1 MMNHKLL
8 VFDWNGT
15 ILADTVPAWAASNI
29 LLEFHGAQPISLQKF
44 RATFHFPVIHFYK
57 LNGCD
62 VDDVLARREESNALF
77 QTTYERMSA
86 RCRTRRGVR
95 ELLAW
100 LRAQGVSCIVLSN
113 YRTDKIKTTLARL
126 GLEDYFHHI
135 SAHDC
140 DGSSILTA
148 TSKLE
153 RLSAFM
159 DAQGFSPQ
167 NTVIIGDSHEEP
179 EIARHLG
186 VTSIS
191 ITGGVLSAARLR
203 KAQPDYLIHAMQQV
217 RKILEARWADGR
229 KE

>member
-1 MMNHKLL
+1 MNHKLI

-29 LLEFHGAQPISLQKF
+29 LLEFHGAQSISLQKF
-44 RATFHFPVIHFYK
+44 RATFHFPVIHFYT

-86 RCRTRRGVR
+86 HCRTRRGVR
-95 ELLAW
+95 ELLKW
-100 LRAQGVSCIVLSN
+100 LKGQAVTCLVLSN
-113 YRTDKIKTTLARL
+113 YRTDKIKATLARL
-126 GLEDYFHHI
+126 GLEEYFHHI

-159 DAQGFSPQ
+159 IARGFRPQ
-167 NTVIIGDSHEEP
+167 DTLIIGDSHEEP

-186 VTSIS
+186 LAAIS
-191 ITGGVLSAARLR
+191 ITGGVLSEARLR
-203 KAQPDYLIHAMQQV
+203 KAQPDYLIHDMRQI
-217 RKILEARWADGR
+217 RKILEARWADAR